1 MSKEIKQ
8 TSLRGWSKPQ
18 SGGWSSVGKQ
28 SQDDPHTK
36 IYADQAGA
44 IKEIID
50 KELTEPQAPTRLK
63 DIKTTQAGLKEA
75 VNKVNTEWGEPEEL
89 KKVVLRHIPKLQG
102 FIKSHSN
109 YYLNHTKTYQDPKVE
124 GEQSKDEDGNVTYK
138 REWKDKDTYKEAL
151 KYLEPA
157 EVKHVFTAKDI
168 KRQKQEYEKRE
179 KLNAEWKQKNPNA
192 TYLNP
197 EPLKVGDY
205 FIFNGYKIK
214 DYDKFV
220 EAVRK
225 CGTPADIWGIK
236 DPTESDNLAHLNPV
250 LLAVSEF
257 ARELG
262 IKPWGSIYQ
271 RQQTAI
277 DDAGEV
283 VLNENGEPVNN
294 IIIGTEYTPPLEGVT
309 TVDIRQSDYCL
320 YQIILWA
327 LVQLYAPSE
336 KANKRFTSSNI
347 NEETDVTF
355 ISKPPIEALTDSL
368 FMLADDPSVASTLN
382 DIYYNDIQQ
391 SGARGGKGGLPITI
405 TKPDQLTIFDQ
416 LGNMPIAER
425 NDTKAIVSMITA
437 LTLPSFFMLHQAVE
451 KEGGFIESLSFT
463 NFMRINP
470 RFNTKKARNKGVDP
484 KHRQALENSVFLL
497 QNVSYPFKTLKTN
510 DKGKR
515 YWEYESVKVFN
526 FKIRTNENH
535 RITELRDIK
544 FTQEYL
550 ERLNRYVGLI
560 YGEGFY
566 YLTTDTDQKLDLI
579 IGLLFIKDRKSL
591 DATTHGEPVIIE
603 VEKLAKKVY
612 KSYDT
617 NKTQWNAVIEK
628 ALNRLV
634 DVGELGRW
642 HTGKGEDHRKISQL
656 IPESLTLYLYPSKE
670 HLRGYITKPQRKAL
684 KKQEQDK
691 NRERIK
697 ALKELKRGYRR
708 PERLAKDLGITDIVL
723 TSLLG
728 GQEMINDEL
737 WKKIQ
742 DLRAEY

>member
-1 MSKEIKQ
+1 MSNDIKQ
-8 TSLRGWSKPQ
+8 A
-18 SGGWSSVGKQ
+18 GK
-28 SQDDPHTK
+28 DPKTQL
-36 IYADQAGA
+36 YADQAGA
-44 IKEIID
+44 VKSVID
-50 KELTEPQAPTRLK
+50 RELTEPQAPTRLK

-75 VNKVNTEWGEPEEL
+75 INKINTEWGDPEEL

-102 FIKSHSN
+102 FIKTHGHF
-109 YYLNHTKTYQDPKVE
+109 LLEHTKTYKDPLVE
-124 GEQSKDEDGNVTYK
+124 REKTTGKDGKVTYK
-138 REWKDKDTYKEAL
+138 RVWKDKDNYKEAL

-157 EVKHVFTAKDI
+157 EVTHTYTKDDI
-168 KRQKQEYEKRE
+168 
-179 KLNAEWKQKNPNA
+179 AKQKALYDQLAPKYA
-192 TYLNP
+192 P
-197 EPLKVGDY
+197 EENLADYIAPRPFELAKVGDTVTY
-205 FIFNGYKIK
+205 KDYKIK

-220 EAVRK
+220 EAVKK
-225 CGTPADIWGIK
+225 CATPADIWAIRDPSEK
-236 DPTESDNLAHLNPV
+236 DDLAHLNPV
-250 LLAVSEF
+250 VLEVSEF
-257 ARELG
+257 AKSLG
-262 IKPWGSIYQ
+262 VKPWGGIYQ
-271 RQQTAI
+271 RQLTGV
-277 DDAGEV
+277 DKETGETRTR
-283 VLNENGEPVNN
+283 L
-294 IIIGTEYTPPLEGVT
+294 IIGADYAPPAEGVNT
-309 TVDIRQSDYCL
+309 IDIRQSDYCL

-327 LVQLYAPSE
+327 IAQLYAPTE
-336 KANKRFTSSNI
+336 KASKRFTSSNI

-391 SGARGGKGGLPITI
+391 SGARDGKGGLPITI

-425 NDTKAIVSMITA
+425 NDTKAIISMITA

-463 NFMRINP
+463 DFMRINP
-470 RFNTKKARNKGVDP
+470 RFNTKKARSKGV
-484 KHRQALENSVFLL
+484 KKEHRQALENSVFLL

-515 YWEYESVKVFN
+515 YYDYESVKVFN
-526 FKIRTNENH
+526 FTIRTDENH
-535 RITELRDIK
+535 RITELRDVK
-544 FTQEYL
+544 FTQEYI

-591 DATTHGEPVIIE
+591 DATTHGKPVIIE
-603 VEKLAKKVY
+603 VDKLAKKVY

-617 NKTQWNAVIEK
+617 NPTQWNGVVEK

-642 HTGKGEDHRKISQL
+642 HTGKGEDHRKISQQ

-670 HLRGYITKPQRKAL
+670 HLRGYITSPQRKAL

-691 NRERIK
+691 NKERIK

-708 PERLAKDLGITDIVL
+708 HERLAKDLGITDIVL

-737 WKKIQ
+737 WEKIQ